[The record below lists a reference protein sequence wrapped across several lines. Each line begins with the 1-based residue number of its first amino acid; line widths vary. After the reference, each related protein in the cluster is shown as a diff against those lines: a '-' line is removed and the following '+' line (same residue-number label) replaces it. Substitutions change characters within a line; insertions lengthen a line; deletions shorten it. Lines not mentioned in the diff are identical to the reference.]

1 MNRVKQ
7 SVHTL
12 LVFSSY
18 WSFRAVQAVLA
29 PLVEIRIDIVRA
41 GRIGHIVSECEQV
54 LIEPS
59 DSRSSR
65 RRIDFVV
72 FPPGNTYLVEFYAAR
87 FRKRPSTIVV
97 IPRDVRFSLLAYA
110 GAEVRR
116 RYFAGDLSKRW
127 YCGPLE
133 DGGQFHIRKPL
144 PPQPVFNV
152 SPGEIADALVTLA
165 TTGFATERPI
175 VCLHVRDNAY
185 LPAMRYHDYRDPP
198 LENYTPLIKYLID
211 QGYSVV
217 RTGSVANARV
227 PITDP
232 AFLDY
237 PFCPVRSDTMDVM
250 LYACCALAIAGG
262 MSGLSSLAIVMRKP
276 LVICDVRPLF
286 VNTYSPEVSRFIFSR
301 MRWTDTGEQL
311 SLAEMLDLN
320 ASETSV
326 FAASGAE
333 FIPNTA
339 DEIVTVTQ
347 ELLDQLAGKQPEP
360 AASNASSE
368 TFWQFVRENGKYR
381 HGAQISPEFMPGLGT
396 SFLQA
401 NAYALGIQVE
411 DEVDK

>member
-29 PLVEIRIDIVRA
+29 PLVEIRIDTVRA

-87 FRKRPSTIVV
+87 FRKRPSTIVA

-185 LPAMRYHDYRDPP
+185 LPAMRHHDYRDPP

-311 SLAEMLDLN
+311 SLAEMLELDTFDTLG
-320 ASETSV
+320 
-326 FAASGAE
+326 FAAARAE
-333 FIPNTA
+333 FIPNTT

-347 ELLDQLAGKQPEP
+347 ELLDQLAGNQPEP
-360 AASNASSE
+360 VASNASSE
-368 TFWQFVRENGKYR
+368 TFWQFVRENGKHR
-381 HGAQISPEFMPGLGT
+381 PDAQISPEFMPGLGT
-396 SFLQA
+396 RFLQA
-401 NAYALGIQVE
+401 NAHALGIQIE
-411 DEVDK
+411 GEGGK

>member
-29 PLVEIRIDIVRA
+29 PLVEIRIDTVFA
-41 GRIGHIVSECEQV
+41 GRIGHIASECEQV
-54 LIEPS
+54 LIEPANS
-59 DSRSSR
+59 LSSR

-72 FPPGNTYLVEFYAAR
+72 FPPGNTYLVEFYAAQ
-87 FRKRPSTIVV
+87 FRQRRGTVVV
-97 IPRDVRFSLLAYA
+97 IPRDIRFSLLAYA

-116 RYFAGDLSKRW
+116 RYFVGALSKRW
-127 YCGPLE
+127 YCGPLQN
-133 DGGQFHIRKPL
+133 GGQFLVRTLL
-144 PPQPVFNV
+144 PPQPVLKV
-152 SPGEIADALVTLA
+152 SPGEIANALVTLA

-175 VCLHVRDNAY
+175 VCLQVRDNAY
-185 LPAMRYHDYRDPP
+185 LPAMGHHDYRDPP
-198 LENYTPLIKYLID
+198 LENYTALIKYLID

-276 LVICDVRPLF
+276 LVICDVRPLY
-286 VNTYSPEVSRFIFSR
+286 VNTYSPERCRFIFSR
-301 MRWTDTGEQL
+301 MCWTDTKEEL
-311 SLAEMLDLN
+311 SLAEMLDFDTFDTLG
-320 ASETSV
+320 
-326 FAASGAE
+326 FAAARAE
-333 FIPNTA
+333 FIPNTT
-339 DEIVTVTQ
+339 DEILAVTQ
-347 ELLDQLAGKQPEP
+347 ELLDQLAGKQPER
-360 AASNASSE
+360 AASSASSE

-381 HGAQISPEFMPGLGT
+381 HDAQISPEFMPGLGT

-401 NAYALGIQVE
+401 NAHALGIQIE
-411 DEVDK
+411 DEGGK